1 MTKFSRFILSV
12 SLLFILITQYITFI
26 NTSNNTIKVFN
37 EATKDIN
44 SYNYYILKFNDE
56 LSTKNIGEYFKYLS
70 KEEYQIKSLT
80 PKINNAWNNDLK
92 NTLKNISYTNMD
104 EFLKIY
110 VGKLEKYKLEEE
122 INNAKIDGIKIDSAL
137 IYTSKENIKI
147 LSSYHK
153 NLEYKEK

>member
-92 NTLKNISYTNMD
+92 NTLKNTSYTNMD

-137 IYTSKENIKI
+137 IYTSKKNIKI